1 MTEHDE
7 IAELVAAYALDA
19 VDADEAER
27 VERHLDE
34 CPRCRAELGEH
45 RDVAAWLGNSGGD
58 APEGLWDRIA
68 STLEEAPPPMRLPL
82 PAADGSVVPLAAS
95 RRGSRG
101 RGFMTAALGA
111 AAAVVIAVLGVRVVQ
126 QGDDLERIEQ
136 ALAEDAVLS
145 AANLALV
152 DPDAT
157 QARLSSPDGART
169 ASAVVLPSG
178 VGYLMVHDLPTLDDD
193 RTYQLWGQTAGGLI
207 SLGVLGADPGDVV
220 PFQVSGNLAALAL
233 TEEVAGGVVQSE
245 NPPTLLGR
253 FD

>member
-7 IAELVAAYALDA
+7 IAELVAAYALHA
-19 VDADEAER
+19 VDAGEAER

-34 CPRCRAELGEH
+34 CPRCRAELAEH

-82 PAADGSVVPLAAS
+82 PPADGSVVPLAA
-95 RRGSRG
+95 RRRSVG
-101 RGFMTAALGA
+101 RGFTAAALGA

-136 ALAEDAVLS
+136 ALADDAVLS

-157 QARLSSPDGART
+157 RARLMSPDGART

-178 VGYLMVHDLPTLDDD
+178 IGYLMVQDLPALEDG

-220 PFQVSGNLAALAL
+220 PFQVSGDLAALAL